1 MADDLNTEKPPLCIG
16 ILAHVDAGKTTL
28 SEALLYTAG
37 ALRRLGR
44 VDHADAFLDTDPQER
59 ERGITIFSKQARLT
73 WKNRAVT
80 LLDTPGHVDFS
91 GETERTLPVL
101 DAAILVVSGTDG
113 VQSHTRTL
121 WRLLRRNHV
130 PTFLFINKTDLP
142 GVNRASRM
150 QELRSLLSPECADF
164 SGGEWME
171 QAAAESEAALES
183 FLSAGTIPPEE
194 VRRLIAEEKLF
205 PCLFGAALRLDGVD
219 KLLDTLVLYAPA
231 KPAGNDFGARVYKI
245 SRDAQ
250 GARLTWLRVTG
261 GTLCARAAVKIPT
274 ENGETEEKIHQIRL
288 YSGEKYI
295 LADEVRAGTVCAVT
309 GLTAA
314 HTGDALGAEKGKSA
328 ALLEPVFTYRVH
340 AEKADAHTVLEKL
353 RILEEEDP
361 LLHVVY
367 DDAAREIRVQLM
379 GEVQLEILK
388 RLCRS
393 RFGLD
398 LTFGEGGILYRE
410 TIAAP
415 VEGATMN
422 IVWNR
427 ITPRKTFPMDA
438 LSTDAPPTSSAAI
451 QNMPICEC
459 AL

>member
-1 MADDLNTEKPPLCIG
+1 M
-16 ILAHVDAGKTTL
+16 
-28 SEALLYTAG
+28 
-37 ALRRLGR
+37 
-44 VDHADAFLDTDPQER
+44 
-59 ERGITIFSKQARLT
+59 
-73 WKNRAVT
+73 
-80 LLDTPGHVDFS
+80 
-91 GETERTLPVL
+91 
-101 DAAILVVSGTDG
+101 
-113 VQSHTRTL
+113 
-121 WRLLRRNHV
+121 
-130 PTFLFINKTDLP
+130 
-142 GVNRASRM
+142 
-150 QELRSLLSPECADF
+150 
-164 SGGEWME
+164 
-171 QAAAESEAALES
+171 
-183 FLSAGTIPPEE
+183 
-194 VRRLIAEEKLF
+194 
-205 PCLFGAALRLDGVD
+205 
-219 KLLDTLVLYAPA
+219 
-231 KPAGNDFGARVYKI
+231 
-245 SRDAQ
+245 
-250 GARLTWLRVTG
+250 
-261 GTLCARAAVKIPT
+261 KIPT

-427 ITPRKTFPMDA
+427 ITPRNTFLMLA
-438 LSTDAPPTSSAAI
+438 FSTLAPPTSSAAMENI
-451 QNMPICEC
+451 PIWVW
-459 AL
+459 AV